1 MFARHLGRRLALW
14 MMLLSLAAQ
23 AGYITYRFSVDLPAS
38 RAQALE
44 EVEAVIAAIEPSAA
58 VTVFQYNEKVG
69 TQLLSV
75 FRSVPA
81 IQGAWLSDEQHEILS
96 GYISEN
102 IHLGTDTRET
112 SYPLKYEGQTVGYL
126 LVEVDML
133 TLNGQVLQEAIHLGL
148 ASLFMALISTL
159 LLIWL
164 VRRLVAHPLEE
175 LATDVS
181 AIDVKDPQPALLR
194 HKLPARRDE
203 IGQLQRAITDLVA
216 ALAAS
221 TEAKAQAMAEL
232 SDLNANLE
240 ELVRERTQALALET
254 EKALVANHAKTEFL
268 TMVTHELRTPLNSI
282 LGFSDVLLRQDLSGR
297 PAECAQLIRTSG
309 KHLLQL
315 INDIIEYVDLEQKP
329 LMNQAFSMHDM
340 VMGLRNRYQGK
351 TAHVQFD
358 LQLPEA
364 VPVLQGDVKRL
375 DALLRQLL
383 DNALKFTET
392 GRVELTCTYLREEQS
407 LELQLTDTG
416 CGIDLERLD
425 EILQVFSQG
434 AAVLTRHQGGNGM
447 GLAIVSRIV
456 QRWGGQLHF
465 AHNQPNGTVVTVRLP
480 CMAMG

>member
-14 MMLLSLAAQ
+14 MMLLSLAVE
-23 AGYITYRFSVDLPAS
+23 AGYIGYRFSVDLPVS
-38 RAQALE
+38 RARVLAD
-44 EVEAVIAAIEPSAA
+44 VETVIAAIEPSAA
-58 VTVFQYNEKVG
+58 AIVFQYNEKVG
-69 TQLLSV
+69 SHLLNV

-81 IQGAWLSDEQHEILS
+81 IQGAWLTDNQHEVLA
-96 GYISEN
+96 GYISAN
-102 IHLGTDTRET
+102 INLGKETRET
-112 SYPLKYEGQTVGYL
+112 SYPLLYAGQRVGYL

-133 TLNGQVLQEAIHLGL
+133 ALNGQILRELIHLGL
-148 ASLFMALISTL
+148 ASLFIALLSTL

-175 LATDVS
+175 LAADVA

-240 ELVRERTQALALET
+240 ELVRERTLALALET
-254 EKALVANHAKTEFL
+254 EKAQVANHAKTEFL

-282 LGFSDVLLRQDLSGR
+282 LGFSDILMRQELNSR
-297 PAECAQLIRTSG
+297 SAECAGLIRGSG
-309 KHLLQL
+309 QHLLQL
-315 INDIIEYVDLEQKP
+315 INDIIEYVELEQKP
-329 LMNQAFSMHDM
+329 LLCQAFSMHDV
-340 VMGLRNRYQGK
+340 VMGLRNRYQHK
-351 TAHVQFD
+351 AHVQFN
-358 LQLPEA
+358 LHLPEA

-383 DNALKFTET
+383 DNAFKFTEQ
-392 GRVELTCTYLREEQS
+392 GMIELKTTYFGGEQC
-407 LELQLTDTG
+407 LELRISDTG

-425 EILQVFSQG
+425 EILQAFSQG
-434 AAVLTRHQGGNGM
+434 NAVLTRHQGGNGM
-447 GLAIVSRIV
+447 GLAIVNRIV
-456 QRWGGQLHF
+456 QRWGGQLNF
-465 AHNQPNGTVVTVRLP
+465 AYNQPNGTVVTVRLP
-480 CMAMG
+480 CTALG